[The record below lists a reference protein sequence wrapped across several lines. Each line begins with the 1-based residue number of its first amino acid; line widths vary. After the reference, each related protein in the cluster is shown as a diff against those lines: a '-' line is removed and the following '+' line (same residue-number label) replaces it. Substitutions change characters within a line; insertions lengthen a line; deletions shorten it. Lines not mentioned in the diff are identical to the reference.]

1 MSIETFIEQM
11 IDFLRWLDESNA
23 AYLVMLACFLG
34 MAALHTVQA
43 KEVKRLR
50 KILKQAMR

>member
-1 MSIETFIEQM
+1 MNTYIEQM

>member
-1 MSIETFIEQM
+1 MSIENFIEQM
-11 IDFLRWLDESNA
+11 ISFLHWLDESNA